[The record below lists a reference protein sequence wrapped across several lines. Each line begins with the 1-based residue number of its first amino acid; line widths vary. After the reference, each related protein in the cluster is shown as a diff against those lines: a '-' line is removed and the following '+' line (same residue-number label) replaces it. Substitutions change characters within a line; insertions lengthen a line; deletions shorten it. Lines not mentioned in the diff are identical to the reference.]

1 MGIQMDNRPEI
12 AALSQKAKML
22 GTNLARTTSKSN
34 IEEFQTILP
43 TSLVTFAINNTLA
56 KVNTISLLTGGQVFR
71 ILR

>member
-12 AALSQKAKML
+12 AALSQKTKML

-34 IEEFQTILP
+34 IEDFQTILP
-43 TSLVTFAINNTLA
+43 TSLVIFAINNTLT